1 MLDLKHFSK
10 QLLKE
15 QLSYIK
21 DNYVDIINK
30 ESKYRKFKGDL
41 FDIIKTN
48 FIKYNGDTTDLLIK
62 LVKQIYMNVKLY
74 GVPCTMLI
82 TPAKLTFKN
91 LKLGISKSQKSTE
104 SRLRVLQKEGVIK
117 RLDMPNKYGSF
128 YILLVDINEPFVRP
142 NKRHITAD
150 KIAVDN
156 LPLEIQPIKKEEEEA
171 LQIMENEDIEKAK
184 ELKRKEWIAVIEAD
198 EKAKQEKQLQSA
210 EQRIDA
216 ILNEEEEQ
224 EEDTPIINTQSL
236 QERISQL
243 EDAEEPLNDFKTI
256 GDIINKYEQQH
267 EEPDFMQSALK
278 ELETMKIGEE
288 YSMDDFKELFKAFCG
303 ARISSQG
310 KPLKPKEKAGVNRTL
325 NYLKKAEQAGRN
337 PYRVLEWTYNEGWQG
352 FDDEKLLAVFRKL
365 DAEDSLK
372 KTGSHEKKTYNNNP
386 YYGLMISGVA
396 TQAMQDERLL
406 QELRELQQENPNVA
420 IEDLINK
427 TSTGIIQQTKKLIKE
442 GVDNK
447 FKEAQAKKER
457 DIIDKSLQVYNLC
470 FKYKKDEPSTKAL
483 WFNILDDNRGKVGYN
498 SLIDYYVSKIGQKY
512 PNDKERQNSFIQY
525 SVSTQ
530 RMAKDNKITYIPVL
544 FVYWLLEKKI
554 KEDEKCFDVI
564 DYGFFDEMIYPNKYQ
579 KAFDEFLG
587 DYACSCLI
595 FDEAY
600 VPASGFA
607 SGYFKKVLKSTN
619 GKMYF
624 LNDSCMTY
632 DGVKLDEIIYKFN
645 NSAYSLFIK
654 HNIVNNKFSNEDVFD
669 FIQNSYFTVENKK
682 PVLHSKYSKENL
694 SDIISFLTGI
704 LNKAYNGTIT
714 EIVIAPDTKVPTSN
728 PVEKQD
734 DLQDIAIFERSKK
747 LDI

>member
-1 MLDLKHFSK
+1 MIFSIMKDLKHFSK
-10 QLLKE
+10 QHLKE

-30 ESKYRKFKGDL
+30 ESKYKKFKGDL

-74 GVPCTMLI
+74 GVPCTMLM

-184 ELKRKEWIAVIEAD
+184 ELKRKEFLAVIEAD

-216 ILNEEEEQ
+216 ILNEEEQ

-278 ELETMKIGEE
+278 ELETIKIGEE

-372 KTGSHEKKTYNNNP
+372 KTGSRSTNSLNTNQYYSIIEK
-386 YYGLMISGVA
+386 GLA
-396 TQAMQDERLL
+396 FEALQDDRLY
-406 QELRELQQENPNVA
+406 QELLAIKKDNPNASISDIV
-420 IEDLINK
+420 NK
-427 TSTGIIQQTKKLIKE
+427 TTFGTTYKAKQAVKMHVDAEIKE
-442 GVDNK
+442 
-447 FKEAQAKKER
+447 AKNEKER

-470 FKYKKDEPSTKAL
+470 LKYKKDEPSTKAL
-483 WFNILDDNRGKVGYN
+483 WFNILEDNRGKVGYN

-525 SVSTQ
+525 SVSAQ

-554 KEDEKCFDVI
+554 KEDKKCFDII
-564 DYGFFDEMIYPNKYQ
+564 DYGFFDEMIYPNKYK

-595 FDEAY
+595 LDEEY

-619 GKMYF
+619 GKMCF

-632 DGVKLDEIIYKFN
+632 DGVKLDEVVYKFN
-645 NSAYSLFIK
+645 NSAYSLLIK
-654 HNIVNNKFSNEDVFD
+654 NNIVDNKFSNEDVFD

-714 EIVIAPDTKVPTSN
+714 EIVISPDTKVPTIN
-728 PVEKQD
+728 PVGKQD
-734 DLQDIAIFERSKK
+734 DLQDITIFER
-747 LDI
+747 